1 MVEALNQMKSVM
13 SYALTMVLAGTN
25 YPRAVM
31 IKKMI
36 AFNVLYTNNSDG
48 GNILVN
54 NDKVFSVQGNDSRD
68 IMLSTKLCESF
79 EITSVYIRC
88 PRKNPFIKPLK
99 SIMIFVTSDV
109 PNSDDF
115 DSFNSCNRD
124 EFQNIPRPSIC
135 TDAIYRSA

>member
-1 MVEALNQMKSVM
+1 
-13 SYALTMVLAGTN
+13 
-25 YPRAVM
+25 
-31 IKKMI
+31 MI

-54 NDKVFSVQGNDSRD
+54 NDKVFSDQGNDSRD
-68 IMLSTKLCESF
+68 IMLSTKLCEILKLLLF
-79 EITSVYIRC
+79 TFVVPART
-88 PRKNPFIKPLK
+88 PVKPLK
-99 SIMIFVTSDV
+99 SIIIFVTSDV

-135 TDAIYRSA
+135 TDAIYITA